1 MTRRMG
7 FFGPPFALL
16 LAVTFVLVGCGLR
29 RPGRTPGGEPRLVTV
44 VHGDTVTTHNL
55 RSMFRDPRFRTD
67 AGRAGMGLVR
77 HAGHALA
84 LGQIREAEVLHRH
97 RRHDLVV
104 FLLEGKGR
112 LETTGGTVPLR
123 ADDGLVVPRGIPHR
137 FVPTGDR
144 PARALILRTPPPE
157 ARDFHPVEPGR
168 DGG

>member
-1 MTRRMG
+1 MTRRIQG
-7 FFGPPFALL
+7 SVALFTLL
-16 LAVTFVLVGCGLR
+16 LATLVLAGCGPR
-29 RPGRTPGGEPRLVTV
+29 RVDRTPTAEPRLFTV

-55 RSMFRDPRFRTD
+55 RSLFQDPRFRTD
-67 AGRAGMGLVR
+67 AERAGMGLAR
-77 HAGHALA
+77 HAGHAVA

-123 ADDGLVVPRGIPHR
+123 TDDGLVVPRGVPHR

-157 ARDFHPVEPGR
+157 GRDFHPAEPGR

>member
-1 MTRRMG
+1 MTRRNG
-7 FFGPPFALL
+7 LCGSLL
-16 LAVTFVLVGCGLR
+16 AVLVAVTFVLAGCGLR
-29 RPGRTPGGEPRLVTV
+29 RADRAPAGEPRLLTV
-44 VHGDTVTTHNL
+44 VNGDTVTTHNL
-55 RSMFRDPRFRTD
+55 DSLFQDPRFRTG
-67 AGRAGMGLVR
+67 AGRAGMGLAR
-77 HAGHALA
+77 HAGHAVA

-104 FLLEGKGR
+104 FLLEGRGR

-157 ARDFHPVEPGR
+157 GRDFHPAEPGR